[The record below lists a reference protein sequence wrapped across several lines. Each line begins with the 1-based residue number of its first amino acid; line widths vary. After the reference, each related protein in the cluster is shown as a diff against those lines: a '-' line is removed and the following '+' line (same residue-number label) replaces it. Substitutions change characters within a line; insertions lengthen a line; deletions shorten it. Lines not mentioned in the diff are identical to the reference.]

1 MLKGFRKTL
10 HDRLGYALAG
20 LDWKDRPTPVEESDH
35 GPHPIQGLFR
45 PIFERYVSIERRA
58 PSTLRT
64 LIDEALLKAGCMT
77 PTNSSLLN
85 LNLTVYSVL
94 LLLEAGADV
103 HSVPLPAD
111 LIRLIER
118 ECEVVI
124 RRSAT
129 VNLKGSLSELIGN
142 TTDRHAF
149 ATHYA
154 SPTARASA
162 DDLFYSRATVISF
175 LASLRSETFRAV
187 ASESKR
193 LDGLFMWRW
202 SYARGLDKNFMR
214 LQQEIHGLVE
224 AVRKDTLAL
233 YGIEAKPTPDEAIL
247 PCPSCTRRIRFALPP
262 KALIGRCGACKQ
274 TFEVVIDAHTVTL
287 KSVVEPSK
295 PRQQGLAIQEA
306 LAVLGLAGEPSRAEL
321 KAAFR
326 KRMSE
331 YHPDKVSTLGPKIKA
346 LAEQECKE
354 INSAM
359 DTLRQAGMID

>member
-10 HDRLGYALAG
+10 NDRIGYALAG
-20 LDWKDRPTPVEESDH
+20 VDWKNRPTPVEESDDE
-35 GPHPIQGLFR
+35 PYPIQGLFQ

-58 PSTLRT
+58 PGTLRT
-64 LIDEALLKAGCMT
+64 LIDEALLKAGCLT
-77 PTNSSLLN
+77 PTNSTLLN

-103 HSVPLPAD
+103 HSGPLPAQ
-111 LIRLIER
+111 LIKVIER

-124 RRSAT
+124 KRSAT
-129 VNLKGSLSELIGN
+129 VNLKGTLSELIGN
-142 TTDRHAF
+142 KTDRHAF
-149 ATHYA
+149 AVHYA
-154 SPTARASA
+154 TPTARASA
-162 DDLFYSRATVISF
+162 DDLFYSRATVIGF
-175 LASLRSETFRAV
+175 LASLRSETFRVV
-187 ASESKR
+187 ASESQR

-202 SYARGLDKNFMR
+202 AFARSLDKNFMR

-224 AVRKDTLAL
+224 AVREDTLAL
-233 YGIEAKPTPDEAIL
+233 YGIETKPAPDEAIL

-262 KALIGRCGACKQ
+262 IAMIGRCSACKQ
-274 TFEVVIDAHTVTL
+274 PFQVVIEAHIVTL
-287 KSVVEPSK
+287 KSMAEPSS
-295 PRQQGLAIQEA
+295 PGNQGRAVQEA
-306 LAVLGLAGEPSRAEL
+306 LEVLGLSGQPSRAEM

-346 LAEQECKE
+346 LAEQESKE